1 MAVTLDLQSRR
12 GRHAESR
19 LERDTIAWLT
29 TVRPTGQPDTVPVW
43 FLWRDNA
50 ILIYS
55 QPHARKLK
63 NLGQNANVS
72 VVLDDTD
79 GGGDVVRIEGT
90 AKVASDHPGRQRRA
104 RLRREVQQADPPL
117 VRHPRGVCA
126 GLHSSPHRY
135 ADQDPC
141 LIPRTARPRSGRGRS
156 PSRPS
161 CSILATG

>member
-1 MAVTLDLQSRR
+1 MAITLDLQSRR

-19 LERDTIAWLT
+19 LEQDTIAWLT

-55 QPHARKLK
+55 QPHTRKLK
-63 NLGQNANVS
+63 NLAQNANVS

-90 AKVASDHPGRQRRA
+90 AKHLPPAPEPIGSGP
-104 RLRREVQQADPPL
+104 VQISWA
-117 VRHPRGVCA
+117 
-126 GLHSSPHRY
+126 
-135 ADQDPC
+135 
-141 LIPRTARPRSGRGRS
+141 I
-156 PSRPS
+156 
-161 CSILATG
+161 